1 MRAYDLMF
9 EHHKE
14 IKCIMYKY
22 DLNTSYISLLDLRRG
37 KVS

>member
-22 DLNTSYISLLDLRRG
+22 DPNSLEAFREAPRDFL
-37 KVS
+37 